1 MSVYGVDNQEGGQ
14 HSSTDGSS
22 IVGKLENDK
31 VLDVNNENNNND
43 IIDVLG
49 AVM

>member
-14 HSSTDGSS
+14 HSSTDGSL

-31 VLDVNNENNNND
+31 VLDVNIMKM
-43 IIDVLG
+43 IIMIL
-49 AVM
+49 